1 MEIEDIHILLKMLK
15 HASLEGHLHFIS
27 FIINNSEKIKFL
39 DNFKIYDYSMKSI
52 LNKTLLQVFN
62 IKNWTSL
69 VETAIINDNIYNLF
83 IKNEKQEV
91 PSYEIM
97 IATYD
102 IFSIVYNEPLQDT
115 ILHVLSSTS
124 DNYML
129 YCMTQWLKESKKDK
143 MDLKISLN
151 QTNLKMFNDL
161 MNSEKNDN
169 QYQLFAQI
177 NFQKFKNNENWSIT
191 NYPIYYKEMKTYA
204 IGICYDGMGWY
215 NVLSISLLPKN
226 TEKQFFFSLDGGSSG
241 IDHEM
246 NDKFFRTKQPPFN
259 KMFNLEKIIEHLTK
273 NTFKHYLFAS

>member
-1 MEIEDIHILLKMLK
+1 MAENIERTLKPVNVTPDQPATVDTAEMVHISSLALLKMLK

-102 IFSIVYNEPLQDT
+102 IFSIVYNEPLQDM

-161 MNSEKNDN
+161 MKSLTSCSDLSYFNAHLGHPEP
-169 QYQLFAQI
+169 
-177 NFQKFKNNENWSIT
+177 FK
-191 NYPIYYKEMKTYA
+191 
-204 IGICYDGMGWY
+204 
-215 NVLSISLLPKN
+215 
-226 TEKQFFFSLDGGSSG
+226 
-241 IDHEM
+241 
-246 NDKFFRTKQPPFN
+246 
-259 KMFNLEKIIEHLTK
+259 
-273 NTFKHYLFAS
+273 